1 MGRVAAEVGSTANRY
16 EILAKLARGGM
27 ADIFLARGR
36 SAAGVERYCVLK
48 RILRERAGDMQFV
61 EMFLDEARLAAQLQH
76 PNIASVYDTG
86 KLGDSYFFTME
97 YVHGETVRSLV
108 QRSAE
113 VGRPLPLA
121 CALTIVAGTAAGLH
135 HAHERNDIDGRA
147 LGIVHRDVS
156 PSNLMISYEGN
167 VKVVDFGVAKAAHRV
182 IETRSGTVKGK
193 IGYLSPEQCAG
204 KGVDRR
210 SDLFSLGI
218 VMWEMLTGERLYRRD
233 SDFANM
239 AAIVYEKPVAP
250 SAYRPDVSREVDELV
265 LRLLA
270 KLPADRFQTAAEA
283 IERIEAVAMQA
294 GLMVS
299 TLALGRLVR
308 ELFGQRPE
316 PWLELDITI
325 ASGGPVSIATD
336 ATQSGSALS
345 TGDMIEANLAEIVQ
359 LDAASRRVETPAVE
373 SITQRDP
380 ARSPSTTTVV
390 ATSSARPRRWNPRL
404 LAALIAAVAAASVV
418 AVWAAVRHD
427 AGISRPDAIEPAAVP
442 PWPPP
447 PLPADAPVAHDTKV
461 QEERASDAGEIEI
474 IDAGPARVP
483 PATPPESL
491 SRLVEPR
498 PVVRPHAMPP
508 RPAPT
513 PEEQAGF
520 ASCGTERMTK
530 RRAPECTRFACRVGA
545 AKAELWVAY
554 VPRELRSDLVALCKA
569 SGIDLTKV
577 RLDCADDAAACP

>member
-1 MGRVAAEVGSTANRY
+1 MSYPSTIALVGRVAAEVGSTANRY

-27 ADIFLARGR
+27 ADIFLARGH

-61 EMFLDEARLAAQLQH
+61 EMFIDEARLAAQLQH

-108 QRSAE
+108 QRAAE

-135 HAHERNDIDGRA
+135 HAHERKDIDGRA

-239 AAIVYEKPVAP
+239 AAIVYETPAP
-250 SAYRPDVSREVDELV
+250 LSAYRPDISREVDELV

-270 KLPADRFQTAAEA
+270 KPPGDRFQTAAEV

-294 GLMVS
+294 GLIVS

-316 PWLELDITI
+316 PWLELDATI
-325 ASGGPVSIATD
+325 ASGGPVSIATG
-336 ATQSGSALS
+336 ATQSGSALT
-345 TGDMIEANLAEIVQ
+345 TGDMIEADLAEIIE
-359 LDAASRRVETPAVE
+359 LDAASRHVEIPAVE
-373 SITQRDP
+373 SITRRDP
-380 ARSPSTTTVV
+380 ARSPSTTTVI
-390 ATSSARPRRWNPRL
+390 AASSARPRLWNLRL
-404 LAALIAAVAAASVV
+404 LASVIAPVAVATIV
-418 AVWAAVRHD
+418 AVWIAMTPVL
-427 AGISRPDAIEPAAVP
+427 PA
-442 PWPPP
+442 PPP
-447 PLPADAPVAHDTKV
+447 PAEPRPTAAPSDAMV
-461 QEERASDAGEIEI
+461 QEERPNNAEEIEL
-474 IDAGPARVP
+474 IDAEPAHVAVP
-483 PATPPESL
+483 PDAPPAAP
-491 SRLVEPR
+491 RKPQNRVEPPP
-498 PVVRPHAMPP
+498 PVSPP
-508 RPAPT
+508 QPPPT
-513 PEEQAGF
+513 PEERAGF
-520 ASCGTERMTK
+520 TRCRAARMTTK
-530 RRAPECTRFACRVGA
+530 LAPGCTRFACRTGA
-545 AKAELWVAY
+545 SATAKAVNWVAY
-554 VPRELRSDLVALCKA
+554 VPRESRTELVALCKEN
-569 SGIDLTKV
+569 GIDLTV
-577 RLDCADDAAACP
+577 QPRDCATDAAACP